1 MENPVFEARRIPT
14 KILLQ
19 ILVTLLAV
27 PYLFPLVVMVQ
38 GALSGEGWGNFRAVF
53 AVGALPTFFKSSAI
67 VSICTIAIVWA
78 FTMLAAFGF
87 SKLHIR
93 GKEIYFWMMLA
104 ALTLPEVVLLTPLF
118 ATTVHVGLYDTYWA
132 VILPLAAVQ
141 LPFTVL
147 LARNYVSGIP
157 DQLFEAARVDG
168 AGVFAAFRYIIL
180 PMTRPIA
187 AAIVVLVLIN
197 SWNDYL
203 LPLVLLQDPAKQTIT
218 LLPQYFVSQFNNDQT
233 KVLASAVVTAIPE
246 IVAYLCLQRLFERG
260 LAAGA
265 LK

>member
-1 MENPVFEARRIPT
+1 MFEARRLPT

-19 ILVTLLAV
+19 LLATLLV
-27 PYLFPLVVMVQ
+27 IPYLFPLVVMVQ
-38 GALSGEGWGNFRAVF
+38 GSLSGQGWGNYRAVF
-53 AVGALPTFFKSSAI
+53 AIGAIGTFFKSSI
-67 VSICTIAIVWA
+67 IISVCTIVIVWA
-78 FTMLAAFGF
+78 LTMLAAFGF
-87 SKLHIR
+87 AKLHIR
-93 GKEIYFWMMLA
+93 GKELYFWLMLA

-118 ATTVHVGLYDTYWA
+118 ATTLHAGLYDTYWA

-157 DQLFEAARVDG
+157 DELFEAARVDG
-168 AGVFAAFRYIIL
+168 AGVFTAFRYIIL

-203 LPLVLLQDPAKQTIT
+203 LPLVLLQDPSKQTIT
-218 LLPQYFVSQFNNDQT
+218 LLPQFFVSQFNNDQT
-233 KVLASAVVTAIPE
+233 KVLASAVITAIPE
-246 IVAYLCLQRLFERG
+246 IAAYLCLQRLFERG

>member
-1 MENPVFEARRIPT
+1 MFEARRIPT
-14 KILLQ
+14 RILLQ
-19 ILVTLLAV
+19 LLATLLVV
-27 PYLFPLVVMVQ
+27 PYLFPVVVMLQ
-38 GALSGEGWGNFRAVF
+38 GALSGQGWGNFRAVF
-53 AVGALPTFFKSSAI
+53 AVGAVPTFFRSSAI
-67 VSICTIAIVWA
+67 VSVSTIVIVWA
-78 FTMLAAFGF
+78 LTMLAAFGF
-87 SKLHIR
+87 AKLHIR

-118 ATTVHVGLYDTYWA
+118 ATTVHIGLYDTFGA

-147 LARNYVSGIP
+147 LARTYVAGIP

-168 AGVFAAFRYIIL
+168 AGVFTAFRYIIL

-203 LPLVLLQDPAKQTIT
+203 LPLVMLQDPGKQTIT
-218 LLPQYFVSQFNNDQT
+218 LLPQYFVSQFSNDQT
-233 KVLASAVVTAIPE
+233 KVLASAVITAVPE

-260 LAAGA
+260 LSAGA